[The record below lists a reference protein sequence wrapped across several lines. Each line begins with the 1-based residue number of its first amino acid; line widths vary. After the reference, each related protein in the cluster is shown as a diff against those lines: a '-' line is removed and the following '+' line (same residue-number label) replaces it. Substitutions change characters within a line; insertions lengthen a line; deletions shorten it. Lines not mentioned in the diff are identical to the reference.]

1 MLPKK
6 DFKKTISVDQDY
18 DVQNDTLFL
27 YSLNDYDYKNS
38 VRMSEDIIL
47 DFDQENVPV
56 AIEILH
62 ASKVFGVNKY
72 SLTQPITLDMNVDV
86 GKSFIMLEAIF
97 TIKVRQKK
105 EPKPVKA
112 EAPNKSNIPVLEG
125 VHFATA

>member
-1 MLPKK
+1 MIEILFYNLYFALIVKIQGITPLIPRGLPNTK
-6 DFKKTISVDQDY
+6 Y
-18 DVQNDTLFL
+18 
-27 YSLNDYDYKNS
+27 
-38 VRMSEDIIL
+38 R
-47 DFDQENVPV
+47 

-97 TIKVRQKK
+97 TIQVRQKK